1 MERDM
6 FYIEHEDTAKLVAV
20 GSTGEHDVKET
31 DAVAQAIAFD
41 SRGDANDFS
50 QNFGPSWNVVEL

>member
-1 MERDM
+1 M
-6 FYIEHEDTAKLVAV
+6 FYIEHEDTAKLVAQ

-31 DAVAQAIAFD
+31 DSVSEAVSFD
-41 SRGDANDFS
+41 SRSEASDFS